1 VGLVVLSW
9 ITSPLFSGI
18 IAALIFLVVRR
29 FILRSPDAVERGF
42 KFFPLLVFF
51 TFMIFCFYVTFKNS
65 QVELKTFRKESPG
78 LAVLMALACAMVLAG
93 IAYAL
98 TIGKIREWVAQVSDT
113 VEVIPE
119 AKGAWGAPE
128 GTEGQQEQQQQQQ
141 QQKPTFF
148 WNQDLH
154 AAACEEE
161 ARAAELRE
169 ESEQFPAKT
178 EKLFSYLQVVSAAFD
193 SLAHGAN
200 DAANAVG
207 PLAAIWGIHEA
218 GKVDSKVEVPIWI
231 LAMGG
236 VAMSIGLL
244 TYGYN
249 VIKSIGIKLTTITPS
264 RGFSIEMGSSI
275 VVIIGS
281 NLGIPLSTTH
291 CQVGATVGVGLC
303 ENNGFTSVSK
313 GVNWKLMGK
322 VVFMWVATLAF
333 AGICSSAIFG
343 FLSSAYHPMS
353 KPLECGKIMNN
364 IGSLPNVWS
373 NITKSDMQALFVE
386 IDADGD
392 EVVDS
397 DELKSHGLDKT
408 LKGDKVV
415 EKYGR
420 RRRRTPKTMTE
431 SDFLLFT
438 CVKVEKLDHMQQTKC
453 EPRCLP
459 GFRADTELSCKLSS
473 GANQE
478 GGFQLGASYSGFTG
492 CV

>member
-1 VGLVVLSW
+1 
-9 ITSPLFSGI
+9 
-18 IAALIFLVVRR
+18 
-29 FILRSPDAVERGF
+29 
-42 KFFPLLVFF
+42 
-51 TFMIFCFYVTFKNS
+51 
-65 QVELKTFRKESPG
+65 
-78 LAVLMALACAMVLAG
+78 
-93 IAYAL
+93 
-98 TIGKIREWVAQVSDT
+98 
-113 VEVIPE
+113 
-119 AKGAWGAPE
+119 
-128 GTEGQQEQQQQQQ
+128 
-141 QQKPTFF
+141 
-148 WNQDLH
+148 
-154 AAACEEE
+154 
-161 ARAAELRE
+161 
-169 ESEQFPAKT
+169 
-178 EKLFSYLQVVSAAFD
+178 
-193 SLAHGAN
+193 
-200 DAANAVG
+200 
-207 PLAAIWGIHEA
+207 
-218 GKVDSKVEVPIWI
+218 
-231 LAMGG
+231 
-236 VAMSIGLL
+236 
-244 TYGYN
+244 
-249 VIKSIGIKLTTITPS
+249 
-264 RGFSIEMGSSI
+264 
-275 VVIIGS
+275 
-281 NLGIPLSTTH
+281 
-291 CQVGATVGVGLC
+291 
-303 ENNGFTSVSK
+303 
-313 GVNWKLMGK
+313 VNWKLMGK

-459 GFRADTELSCKLSS
+459 GFRADTDLSCKLSS